1 MAETRVSSGRREPR
15 KPMGTHL
22 RTILGMRILA
32 LLALSCGLAACL
44 RQPEP
49 PTTSDAKSVPGAA
62 VAAASA
68 PVATADQD
76 AKDKP
81 VPTMAIATFANGC
94 FWCTEAVFEQLRGV
108 HKVASGYIGGAV
120 DNPTYKEVCNGTTG
134 HAEALQIEYDPAQID
149 YVTLLE
155 VFWKTHDPT
164 TLNRQ
169 GNDVGTQYRSG
180 IFFHDPEQERLAR
193 EYKAK
198 LDAAGAFDDPIV
210 TEITPAS
217 KFWPAEDYHQGYY
230 RANPAQG
237 YCRVVIAPKVDKFRK
252 AFADKLKN

>member
-1 MAETRVSSGRREPR
+1 
-15 KPMGTHL
+15 
-22 RTILGMRILA
+22 MRILA
-32 LLALSCGLAACL
+32 TLALLCGLAACQQGASESSAGASTE
-44 RQPEP
+44 RAATAPEP
-49 PTTSDAKSVPGAA
+49 
-62 VAAASA
+62 AAALGGQ
-68 PVATADQD
+68 PTPQPAT
-76 AKDKP
+76 DKP
-81 VPTMAIATFANGC
+81 APAMAIATFANGC

-108 HKVASGYIGGAV
+108 TKVVSGYIGGAV

-134 HAEALQIEYDPAQID
+134 HAEALQVEYDPAQID
-149 YVTLLE
+149 YATLLE

-180 IFFHDPEQERLAR
+180 IFFHDAEQERLAR

-198 LDAAGAFDDPIV
+198 LDASGAFDDPIV

-230 RANPAQG
+230 RANPGQG
-237 YCRVVIAPKVDKFRK
+237 YCRVVIAPKVEKFRK
-252 AFADKLKN
+252 VFADKLKN

>member
-1 MAETRVSSGRREPR
+1 M
-15 KPMGTHL
+15 
-22 RTILGMRILA
+22 RTISRMRILA
-32 LLALSCGLAACL
+32 TLALLCGLAACQQGASESSAGASTE
-44 RQPEP
+44 RAATAPEP
-49 PTTSDAKSVPGAA
+49 
-62 VAAASA
+62 AAALGGQPTA
-68 PVATADQD
+68 QPAT
-76 AKDKP
+76 DKP
-81 VPTMAIATFANGC
+81 APAMAIATFANGC

-108 HKVASGYIGGAV
+108 TKVVSGYIGGAV

-149 YVTLLE
+149 YATLLE

-180 IFFHDPEQERLAR
+180 IFFHDAEQERLAR

-198 LDAAGAFDDPIV
+198 LDASGAFDDPIV

-230 RANPAQG
+230 RANPGQG
-237 YCRVVIAPKVDKFRK
+237 YCRVVIAPKVEKFRK
-252 AFADKLKN
+252 VFADKLKN

>member
-1 MAETRVSSGRREPR
+1 M
-15 KPMGTHL
+15 
-22 RTILGMRILA
+22 RTISRMRILA
-32 LLALSCGLAACL
+32 TLALLCGLAACQQGASESSAGASTE
-44 RQPEP
+44 RAATAPEP
-49 PTTSDAKSVPGAA
+49 
-62 VAAASA
+62 AAALGGQ
-68 PVATADQD
+68 PTPQPAT
-76 AKDKP
+76 DKP
-81 VPTMAIATFANGC
+81 APAMAIATFANGC

-108 HKVASGYIGGAV
+108 TKVVSGYIGGAV

-134 HAEALQIEYDPAQID
+134 HAEALQVEYDPAQID
-149 YVTLLE
+149 YATLLE

-180 IFFHDPEQERLAR
+180 IFFHDAEQERLAR

-198 LDAAGAFDDPIV
+198 LDASGAFDDPIV

-230 RANPAQG
+230 RANPGQG
-237 YCRVVIAPKVDKFRK
+237 YCRVVIAPKVEKFRK
-252 AFADKLKN
+252 VFADKLKN